1 MGPILI
7 VHGGPDDGAA
17 IPISKAKLAMGSLS
31 DSDVR
36 IDGPGVLPR
45 HAEIF
50 WGGAGYY
57 LTSLDKGNKTSLN
70 HRDIGE
76 IKYLLKNGDRVRL
89 GDSRVSHELSR
100 LEVPAGSESS
110 ATESKR
116 YLNLDKDRQGGIKDQ
131 T

>member
-1 MGPILI
+1 MNPMLI

-17 IPISKAKLAMGSLS
+17 IPIAKPRLAMGSLTG
-31 DSDVR
+31 SDVH

-57 LTSLDKGNKTSLN
+57 LTNLIKGNKTRLN

-76 IKYLLKNGDRVRL
+76 IKYLLRNGDYVRL
-89 GDSRVSHELSR
+89 GNSPVSHELTG
-100 LEVPAGSESS
+100 LEPMRA
-110 ATESKR
+110 
-116 YLNLDKDRQGGIKDQ
+116 ND
-131 T
+131 